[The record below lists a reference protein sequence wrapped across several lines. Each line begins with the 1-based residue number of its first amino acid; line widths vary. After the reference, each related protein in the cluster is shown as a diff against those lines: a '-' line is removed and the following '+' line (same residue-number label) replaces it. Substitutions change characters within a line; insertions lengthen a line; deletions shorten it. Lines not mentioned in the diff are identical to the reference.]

1 MSYHI
6 LHQFDETW
14 LDEITQPDLNVQ
26 ESQLCEALNMR
37 RKRRMQN
44 RLVDR
49 LRLRELIVIAATIV
63 VALSSLLYSVH
74 TSRKVAELQQRLQ
87 FIESRIGDQNKR

>member
-6 LHQFDETW
+6 LHQFDEAW
-14 LDEITQPDLNVQ
+14 LDEITQPDLSVQ
-26 ESQLCEALNMR
+26 ASQLREALNMR
-37 RKRRMQN
+37 RKRRMQD

-63 VALSSLLYSVH
+63 VALASLLYSVH
-74 TSRKVAELQQRLQ
+74 TGRKAAELQQRLQ
-87 FIESRIGDQNKR
+87 AIESRIGDRVKQ

>member
-14 LDEITQPDLNVQ
+14 LDEITRPDLSVQ
-26 ESQLCEALNMR
+26 EAQLSEALNMR

-49 LRLRELIVIAATIV
+49 LRFRELIVIAATIV
-63 VALSSLLYSVH
+63 VALASLLYSVH
-74 TSRKVAELQQRLQ
+74 TSRKMAELQQRLQ
-87 FIESRIGDQNKR
+87 LIESRIGDRNQR